1 MSLLKPPVESML
13 QTPSLRF
20 FSCLCFLLFLETPV
34 FQRSETPGGPTGPHP
49 FSCRHWGVP
58 RASLGLQRG
67 VSPSGELR
75 NSEPLPGRCA
85 TSGCASRTVFAE
97 GGIDLGAG
105 AGLLLPQPAVCC
117 GCPQSAGDTAPASP
131 GPADT
136 RQGSGRSRV
145 SRHSLW
151 VVVVGEVGPAGL
163 LQGGSPRTVRRA
175 TTLQPLWTFSGGMG
189 NLSLIPP
196 FFGAVP

>member
-1 MSLLKPPVESML
+1 M
-13 QTPSLRF
+13 
-20 FSCLCFLLFLETPV
+20 
-34 FQRSETPGGPTGPHP
+34 
-49 FSCRHWGVP
+49 
-58 RASLGLQRG
+58 
-67 VSPSGELR
+67 
-75 NSEPLPGRCA
+75 
-85 TSGCASRTVFAE
+85 FAE

-136 RQGSGRSRV
+136 RQGSRRSRV

-189 NLSLIPP
+189 DLSLIPP